1 MNNYYYNS
9 KNRYNF
15 DNDTNHFNYYL
26 NENNK
31 EYKKRGNSFKGYS
44 QNYQNNQNTE
54 VKKLQKREYSSSNK
68 IRHKVNRP
76 NKNSNRDIVLESLI
90 NDQRPTFLPEQ
101 IMDILRKGTA
111 RIEFEDNKNIIFTS
125 FFMKIEIKKRQYDFL
140 ITCSHSITK
149 EDISSKKIIN
159 VYYGKVNKEK
169 NTKIILD
176 KSKRFIKVYEDL
188 DVTLIELQKE
198 DNIPDKYYL
207 YPDLNYKNK
216 GYSSYENSQVY
227 TAGFPSVEIH
237 SKTRQMSAGKI
248 TAILDDHEFEH
259 NCDTRKGSSGCPI
272 ICYSGNVIGIH
283 YGGERNKE
291 KNYGHFIG
299 AILERLKKD
308 GIKSF
313 DKDMINHFNVNNYN
327 KAKNFIK
334 TGLEFMGPVFHDPR
348 FLNFAKNFYQDPN
361 NVDLIT
367 NMPIFKD
374 NPTVVKVF
382 EHLKDPKKFD
392 EIMKKDNIDKALKI
406 LDVEPFEN
414 GKFEI
419 DKNE

>member
-9 KNRYNF
+9 NNRYNF

-26 NENNK
+26 NENSK
-31 EYKKRGNSFKGYS
+31 ECKKRGNSFKGYS

-54 VKKLQKREYSSSNK
+54 IKRLQKREYSSSNK
-68 IRHKVNRP
+68 IRHKANRP
-76 NKNSNRDIVLESLI
+76 YKNSNRDIVLEMQVD
-90 NDQRPTFLPEQ
+90 DQRPTFLPEQ

-125 FFMKIEIKKRQYDFL
+125 FFMKIEIKKKQYDFL

-216 GYSSYENSQVY
+216 GYSNYENTQVY

-248 TAILDDHEFEH
+248 TAILDEHEFEH

-272 ICYSGNVIGIH
+272 INYSGNVIGIH

-334 TGLEFMGPVFHDPR
+334 TGLEFMGPMIYDPR
-348 FLNFAKNFYQDPN
+348 FLNIAKNFYQDPN
-361 NVDLIT
+361 NLDLIT
-367 NMPIFKD
+367 KMPLFKD
-374 NPTVVKVF
+374 NPTAVKAF
-382 EHLKDPKKFD
+382 ENLKDPKIFD
-392 EIMKKDNIDKALKI
+392 KIMKKENVDEALKFF
-406 LDVEPFEN
+406 DVEPFEN
-414 GKFEI
+414 RKNKI

>member
-9 KNRYNF
+9 NNRYNF

-26 NENNK
+26 NENSK
-31 EYKKRGNSFKGYS
+31 ECKKRGNSFKGYS

-54 VKKLQKREYSSSNK
+54 IKRLQKREYSSSNK
-68 IRHKVNRP
+68 IRHKANRP
-76 NKNSNRDIVLESLI
+76 YKNSNRDIVLEMQVD
-90 NDQRPTFLPEQ
+90 DQRPTFLPEQ

-125 FFMKIEIKKRQYDFL
+125 FFMKIEIKRKQYDFL

-176 KSKRFIKVYEDL
+176 RSKRFIKVYEGL

-216 GYSSYENSQVY
+216 GYSSYENTQVY

-248 TAILDDHEFEH
+248 TAILDEHEFEH

-272 ICYSGNVIGIH
+272 INYSGNVIGIH

-334 TGLEFMGPVFHDPR
+334 TGLEFMGPMIYDPR
-348 FLNFAKNFYQDPN
+348 FLNIAKNFYQDPN
-361 NVDLIT
+361 NLDLIT
-367 NMPIFKD
+367 KMPLFKD
-374 NPTVVKVF
+374 NPTAVKAF
-382 EHLKDPKKFD
+382 ENLKDPKIFD
-392 EIMKKDNIDKALKI
+392 KIMKKENVDEALKFF
-406 LDVEPFEN
+406 DVEPFEN
-414 GKFEI
+414 RKNKI

>member
-1 MNNYYYNS
+1 MSNYYYNS
-9 KNRYNF
+9 NSKYNYA
-15 DNDTNHFNYYL
+15 NDTNHFNYYL

-44 QNYQNNQNTE
+44 QNYQNNQNIG
-54 VKKLQKREYSSSNK
+54 VKNLQKREYSSSNK
-68 IRHKVNRP
+68 IRHKVNRS
-76 NKNSNRDIVLESLI
+76 NKNSNRDIVLEKLVD
-90 NDQRPTFLPEQ
+90 DQRPTFIPEP

-111 RIEFEDNKNIIFTS
+111 RIEFEDNKNIVSTS
-125 FFMKIEIKKRQYDFL
+125 FFMKIEIKKKQYNFL

-149 EDISSKKIIN
+149 EDISSKKIIF

-176 KSKRFIKVYEDL
+176 KNKRFIKVYEDL

-216 GYSSYENSQVY
+216 GYSNYANTQVY
-227 TAGFPSVEIH
+227 TAGFPNVEIY

-248 TAILDDHEFEH
+248 TTIIDGHEFEH
-259 NCDTRKGSSGCPI
+259 NCDTRKGSSGSPI

-299 AILERLKKD
+299 EIIEKLKKD
-308 GIKSF
+308 VIKCF
-313 DKDMINHFNVNNYN
+313 DKEIINHFNMSNFNNT
-327 KAKNFIK
+327 KNFVK
-334 TGLEFMGPVFHDPR
+334 AAFEFMGPMIYDPS
-348 FLNFAKNFYQDPN
+348 FANITKNFYQNPN

-367 NMPIFKD
+367 KMPIFKD
-374 NPTVVKVF
+374 NPIALKAI
-382 EHLKDPKKFD
+382 ENLKDPKYID
-392 EIMKKDNIDKALKI
+392 EVMKKENVDKVFKL
-406 LDVEPFEN
+406 LDVKPFEN
-414 GKFEI
+414 RKNKI

>member
-9 KNRYNF
+9 NNRYNF
-15 DNDTNHFNYYL
+15 DNDTNRFNYYL

-31 EYKKRGNSFKGYS
+31 EYKKRGYS
-44 QNYQNNQNTE
+44 SKRYYPSYQSNQNTE
-54 VKKLQKREYSSSNK
+54 IKKLQKREYSSSNK
-68 IRHKVNRP
+68 IRHKENRL
-76 NKNSNRDIVLESLI
+76 NKNSNREIVLESQL
-90 NDQRPTFLPEQ
+90 NPQRPTFLPEQ

-111 RIEFEDNKNIIFTS
+111 RIEFEDNKNIISTS
-125 FFMKIEIKKRQYDFL
+125 FFMKIEIKKKQYDFL

-176 KSKRFIKVYEDL
+176 RSKRFIKVYEGL

-216 GYSSYENSQVY
+216 GYSSYENTQVY

-248 TAILDDHEFEH
+248 TAILDDQEFEH

-334 TGLEFMGPVFHDPR
+334 TGLEFMGPMIYDPR
-348 FLNFAKNFYQDPN
+348 FLNIAKNFYQDPN
-361 NVDLIT
+361 NLDLIT
-367 NMPIFKD
+367 KMPLFKD
-374 NPTVVKVF
+374 NPTAVKAF
-382 EHLKDPKKFD
+382 ENLKDPKIFD
-392 EIMKKDNIDKALKI
+392 KIMKKENVDEALKFF
-406 LDVEPFEN
+406 DVEPFEN
-414 GKFEI
+414 RKNKI